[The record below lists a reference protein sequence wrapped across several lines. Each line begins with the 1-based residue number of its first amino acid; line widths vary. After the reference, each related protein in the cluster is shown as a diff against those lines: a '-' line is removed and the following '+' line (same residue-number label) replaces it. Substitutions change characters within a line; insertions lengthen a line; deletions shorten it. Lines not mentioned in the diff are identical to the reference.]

1 MIYKL
6 QKVTTFTGYEEEIE
20 ADTLEEAQTILF
32 EMDDSIFDGADFET
46 EAVEVKS
53 DETLPSKEE
62 YRGEDYGEA

>member
-6 QKVTTFTGYEEEIE
+6 QKVTTFYGYEEEIE

-46 EAVEVKS
+46 EAVEVS
-53 DETLPSKEE
+53 
-62 YRGEDYGEA
+62 